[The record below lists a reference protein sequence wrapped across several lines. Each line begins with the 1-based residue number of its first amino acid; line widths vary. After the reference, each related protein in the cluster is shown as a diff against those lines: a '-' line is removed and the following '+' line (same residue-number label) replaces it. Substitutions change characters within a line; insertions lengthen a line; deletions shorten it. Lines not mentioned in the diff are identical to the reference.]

1 MTSYKQEELE
11 IYCVIKEKMEYIYNL
26 EVFMELKWTV
36 IVLKKKRWWNID
48 PRKVFINKLFNKLK
62 SLV

>member
-36 IVLKKKRWWNID
+36 IVLKKKVD
-48 PRKVFINKLFNKLK
+48 ETLTPEKYFLTSFLT
-62 SLV
+62 SLNP

>member
-26 EVFMELKWTV
+26 EVFMELK
-36 IVLKKKRWWNID
+36 
-48 PRKVFINKLFNKLK
+48 
-62 SLV
+62 

>member
-36 IVLKKKRWWNID
+36 IVLKKKVDETLTPEKYLLTSFLTSSN
-48 PRKVFINKLFNKLK
+48 P
-62 SLV
+62 